1 MAFNETN
8 HNSAT
13 LESEQEITL
22 GILKH
27 VASDN
32 NMTQRSAATEMGIAL
47 GVVNFYL
54 KKCIKKGWIKI
65 AHAPANRY
73 LYYLTPKG
81 LAEKSKLTQE
91 YLAQSF
97 NFFRYAR
104 EQCAAILE
112 ECSEQGLKRIVLY
125 GTGDLADI
133 IGLYAKEYP
142 VKLLAI
148 VEVNGGVDKNARPPI
163 VASINDVRRFDVI
176 ILTDLNNPQNSYD
189 ILAEQ
194 YSKDRIVVPGL
205 LDVSLDPLV
214 LAE

>member
-1 MAFNETN
+1 MGVCSPREHLCSVNEHRCSVHERSSRAMAFNETN

-97 NFFRYAR
+97 NFF
-104 EQCAAILE
+104 
-112 ECSEQGLKRIVLY
+112 
-125 GTGDLADI
+125 
-133 IGLYAKEYP
+133 
-142 VKLLAI
+142 
-148 VEVNGGVDKNARPPI
+148 
-163 VASINDVRRFDVI
+163 
-176 ILTDLNNPQNSYD
+176 
-189 ILAEQ
+189 
-194 YSKDRIVVPGL
+194 
-205 LDVSLDPLV
+205 
-214 LAE
+214 